1 MAKQNKPD
9 PANEETVKMTQK
21 TAEEKS
27 PEPGTGTET
36 QNNLPDPKVEEPK
49 ASEPTPAPIAQEE
62 DKPKFEKTMD
72 LRFKKKN
79 ITLADGASRL
89 GNVLQQYHKSTDPEG
104 NGKWV
109 DIDAPED

>member
-1 MAKQNKPD
+1 MAKQNNPD
-9 PANEETVKMTQK
+9 PANEEKVKMTQK

-36 QNNLPDPKVEEPK
+36 QNNLPDPKTEESK
-49 ASEPTPAPIAQEE
+49 ASEPAQTSTAQEE

-72 LRFKKKN
+72 LRFKKKE
-79 ITLADGASRL
+79 IALADGATRL

-104 NGKWV
+104 KGKWV